1 MPDSR
6 TRVRMADVPLTTVST
21 SIPKQPHCP
30 FVRCP
35 VDTVSSLAA
44 LALGGAA
51 SADEETGSFFGLLSL
66 SPPSG
71 DGGSSPS
78 STSRPE
84 ASPVSHTRA
93 VPGSPPPRRSRSSTM
108 KPTDRD
114 LVERA
119 KDNGD
124 AEAFGQ
130 LVRRHQ
136 QRIHRLAIH
145 MLRDRAEAEDVTQET
160 FIRAY
165 QALARFDGRS
175 EPYTWFYRITV
186 NLSLNRI
193 RSRKTARTTHD
204 TDDPRLD
211 GLLVDK
217 RPDTSDP
224 AGSAQ
229 RRQVYETLTKGIDQL
244 SDTLRTTLI
253 LVCIDGRSH
262 EDVAQILG
270 APEGTIAW
278 RIHEARRKLKEFM
291 QARGFEPD
299 GDGT

>member
-1 MPDSR
+1 M
-6 TRVRMADVPLTTVST
+6 
-21 SIPKQPHCP
+21 
-30 FVRCP
+30 
-35 VDTVSSLAA
+35 DTVSSLAA

-51 SADEETGSFFGLLSL
+51 SGDEEPGSFFGLLSL
-66 SPPSG
+66 SGG
-71 DGGSSPS
+71 DGGSEP
-78 STSRPE
+78 SRPE
-84 ASPVSHTRA
+84 VSPAPHSHTRS
-93 VPGSPPPRRSRSSTM
+93 VTGGPPPKRSRSSTM

-119 KDNGD
+119 KNDRD
-124 AEAFGQ
+124 DEAFGQ

-136 QRIHRLAIH
+136 QRIHRLAVH

-165 QALARFDGRS
+165 QALGRFDGRS
-175 EPYTWFYRITV
+175 EPYTWFYRITI

-211 GLLVDK
+211 GVLVD
-217 RPDTSDP
+217 RSPDSSDP
-224 AGSAQ
+224 AGTAH
-229 RRQVYETLTKGIDQL
+229 RREVYEALTRGIDQL

-291 QARGFEPD
+291 QTRGFDPE